1 MPRTPTGD
9 TNAELAVSLFKKEVV
24 SHGYGAADGWKAIIQ
39 LLVTCELWVG
49 KAWLPSHGQPVFRES
64 NDYKL
69 TQQGKPNTA
78 LREAELMGNYLASQ
92 LGVPQT
98 ALCAN
103 LGLFIKSLNIQPNN
117 PRGHAFR
124 SIAAEFL
131 STYGDPALSIEEEV
145 SPHQL
150 FPGVPF
156 NLRSAEPRVDLTVHR
171 GNNLVALCSV
181 RWSYRHDRVDMLEEA
196 AAYMGAARRINS
208 HCQFFGI
215 TAEMNPARLKKVV
228 SQTSPLVS
236 HAAMTR
242 LVHVHPPLATT
253 VIGHNGAL
261 GNLMSLEQWAADS
274 FNWK

>member
-1 MPRTPTGD
+1 
-9 TNAELAVSLFKKEVV
+9 VSLFKKEIS
-24 SHGYGAADGWKAIIQ
+24 SHQYGPESGWKAVIQ
-39 LLVTCELWVG
+39 LLVTCEIWLG
-49 KAWLPSHGQPVFRES
+49 RAWAPCHGQPVFRES

-69 TQQGKPNTA
+69 TKQGKPSAA
-78 LREAELMGNYLASQ
+78 LREAELMGNYLAAQ
-92 LGVPQT
+92 LGVPKS

-103 LGLFIKSLNIQPNN
+103 LGLFIKSLGIQPNN

-131 STYGDPALSIEEEV
+131 ATFGDPELSIGEEI

-156 NLRSAEPRVDLTVHR
+156 HLRSAEPRVDLTIHR

-196 AAYMGAARRINS
+196 AAYMGAARRVNS
-208 HCQFFGI
+208 QCRFFGI
-215 TAEMNPARLKKVV
+215 TAEMNPARLRKVV
-228 SQTSPLVS
+228 AQTLPVVS

-253 VIGHNGAL
+253 VIGHSGQL
-261 GNLMSLEQWAADS
+261 EPLMSMADWAADS

>member
-9 TNAELAVSLFKKEVV
+9 ANAERAVTLFKQEIAKHSY
-24 SHGYGAADGWKAIIQ
+24 SHADAWKAVIK
-39 LLVTCELWVG
+39 LLVTCEIWAG
-49 KAWLPSHGQPVFRES
+49 RAWIPQHGQPVFRES

-69 TQQGKPNTA
+69 LKDGKPSKA
-78 LREAELMGNYLASQ
+78 LHEAELIGNYLAAQ
-92 LGVPQT
+92 LRVPQT
-98 ALCAN
+98 ALCSN
-103 LGLFIKSLNIQPNN
+103 LGSFIKSLNIQPNN

-124 SIAAEFL
+124 SISAEFL
-131 STYGDPALSIEEEV
+131 SSFGDPSLTVAEEI
-145 SPHQL
+145 SPHDL

-196 AAYMGAARRINS
+196 AAYMAPARRINGQ
-208 HCQFFGI
+208 CRFFGI

-228 SQTSPLVS
+228 SQTTPIST

-253 VIGHNGAL
+253 VIGHNGPL
-261 GNLMSLEQWAADS
+261 GHLMSLEQWAADS